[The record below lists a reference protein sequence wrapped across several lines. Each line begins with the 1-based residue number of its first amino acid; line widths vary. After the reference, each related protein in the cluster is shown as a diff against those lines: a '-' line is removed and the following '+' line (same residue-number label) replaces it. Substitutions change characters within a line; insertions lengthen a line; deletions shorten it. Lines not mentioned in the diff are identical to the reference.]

1 MSTAQL
7 IALDLLATLLAAAG
21 WVGAGVAAAAR
32 HARAA
37 LALLVVAVVV
47 TLARVTT
54 SVALATGGWWF
65 AQDRVVLT
73 GPLLGVAG
81 LAAVLVAGPRLL
93 YAVRAGTPGNSP
105 TAVVPLL
112 VAGYAGAAGL
122 LFPLLVGYPATWGDV
137 LVTVALV
144 GVAGLVTWR
153 VAGSGPPLWTFL
165 PVLAMGL
172 AGVGA
177 GFATGADLDAGGG
190 PTAHHPA
197 GHGVSVTDLRG
208 PTTPTPG
215 GQVRRYEF
223 TARTTTIQ
231 VGGRAVEAWGYDGQV
246 PGPPITAR
254 QGDLVEV
261 TLHNADITRGVT
273 LHWHGYD
280 VPAGEDGAPGLTQDA
295 VPPGG
300 EFVYRFRADQ
310 VGTYWYH
317 THQASDVG
325 VKMGL
330 YGTLVVGP
338 PAAGVDVTLP
348 VHTFGATTVVG
359 PVDPPAAA
367 PGTPVRLRLVNTDGV
382 PHRFALTG
390 TAYRLV
396 AIDGSDLNE
405 PGELR
410 EATLRL
416 PAGGR
421 YDLSFTMPAAPV
433 TLFVDGDPGPRLG
446 AGGGTP
452 PPAPEG
458 WPELDITGYGTPAA
472 TPFGPE
478 SDFDRGFT
486 LVLDRGIALVDGTP
500 RYAYTVNGRAF
511 PNIPAQLVREGD
523 LVEVTVA
530 NRGFD
535 THPWHLHGHR
545 VLVLERNGHRV
556 TGSPL
561 WLDTFDVQPGEVWR
575 VAFEAGNPG
584 EWMNHCHNLAHAA
597 LGMALHLRYDGV
609 TTPYHGAHGG

>member
-1 MSTAQL
+1 MNTAQL

-32 HARAA
+32 RARAA
-37 LALLVVAVVV
+37 LALLAVAVVV
-47 TLARVTT
+47 TLVRVTT
-54 SVALATGGWWF
+54 AVALATGGWWF

-93 YAVRAGTPGNSP
+93 SAVRAGTPGNSP
-105 TAVVPLL
+105 AVVVPLL

-122 LFPLLVGYPATWGDV
+122 VFPLLIGYPATWSDV

-144 GVAGLVTWR
+144 GAAGLVTWR

-165 PVLAMGL
+165 PILAMGL

-190 PTAHHPA
+190 PGSRHPA
-197 GHGVSVTDLRG
+197 GHGVSVADLRG
-208 PTTPTPG
+208 PAAPAPG

-223 TARTTTIQ
+223 TARKTT
-231 VGGRAVEAWGYDGQV
+231 VDVDGRAVEAWGYNGQV
-246 PGPPITAR
+246 PGPPITAN

-261 TLHNADITRGVT
+261 TLRNADIGRGVT
-273 LHWHGYD
+273 IHWHGYD
-280 VPAGEDGAPGLTQDA
+280 VPAGEDGAPGVTQDT

-338 PAAGVDVTLP
+338 PAKGVDLTVP

-359 PVDPPAAA
+359 AAGA
-367 PGTPVRLRLVNTDGV
+367 PEAVPGTPVRLRLVNTDSV

-390 TAYRLV
+390 TVYRLV
-396 AIDGSDLNE
+396 AVDGSELNG

-410 EATLRL
+410 EVELRL

-421 YDLSFTMPAAPV
+421 YDLAFTMRAGPV
-433 TLFVDGDPGPRLG
+433 ALLVDGEPGLRLG
-446 AGGGTP
+446 AGEP
-452 PPAPEG
+452 PPAPAG
-458 WPELDITGYGTPAA
+458 WPELDITRYGTPAA
-472 TPFGPE
+472 SPFGPE
-478 SDFDRGFT
+478 SRFDRRFT
-486 LVLDRGIALVDGTP
+486 LVLDRALALVDGVP
-500 RYAYTVNGRAF
+500 KYAHTVNGRAF
-511 PNIPAQLVREGD
+511 PNMPTQLVREGD
-523 LVEVTVA
+523 LVEMTVA
-530 NRGFD
+530 NRGLD

-545 VLVLERNGHRV
+545 VLVLERGGEPV
-556 TGSPL
+556 SGSPL
-561 WLDTFDVQPGEVWR
+561 WLDTFDVRPGEVWR
-575 VAFEAGNPG
+575 VAFRADNPG
-584 EWMNHCHNLAHAA
+584 AWMNHCHNLAHAA
-597 LGMALHLRYDGV
+597 QGMALHLRYDGV
-609 TTPYHGAHGG
+609 TTPFHGGHGG